1 MTPIRHL
8 LKATRRQLLARV
20 LASAIVIPAATS
32 PVLAQDSQADS
43 FPQRPIRL
51 LVPFP
56 PAGTTDLLARTLAEG
71 MREILKQPVVVDN
84 KPGAGGLI
92 GSEFVKAAPPDGY
105 TLLLTSLNNHI
116 MLPLIQPGTFQP
128 QRDLASVGLAVR
140 ANTVLAVSNQMPVK
154 TVKEFV
160 EYAKRNPGRVNY
172 SSSGNGSFAHFFSDV
187 FRVQTNAPL
196 VHVPYKGAAPSV
208 MALVSNEVQM
218 LLVAYSAL
226 QGQAEAG
233 QVRILAQDGS
243 ARSALLPHVPTFA
256 EAGYPAFQ
264 PTFWLG
270 ISAPKNT
277 PSAIIAKLNRA
288 LNSVIAT
295 PGFQEKARKS
305 AWTPIHGTPGDMDKR
320 VDSDLAGYGPV
331 VKRLNIK
338 AD

>member
-1 MTPIRHL
+1 MALTP
-8 LKATRRQLLARV
+8 AF
-20 LASAIVIPAATS
+20 
-32 PVLAQDSQADS
+32 AQDPQAES

-51 LVPFP
+51 FVPFP

-71 MREILKQPVVVDN
+71 LREVLKQPVIVDN

-92 GSEFVKAAPPDGY
+92 GTEFVKASPADGY

-116 MLPLIQPGTFQP
+116 MLPLIQPGSFQP

-140 ANTVLAVSNQMPVK
+140 ANTVLAVSNQTPAK
-154 TVKEFV
+154 TLKEFV
-160 EYAKRNPGRVNY
+160 EYSKRNPGRVYY

-187 FRVQTNAPL
+187 FRVQANAPL
-196 VHVPYKGAAPSV
+196 VHIPYKGAAPSV
-208 MALVSNEVQM
+208 LALMSNEVQM

-233 QVRILAQDGS
+233 QVRVLAQDGTT
-243 ARSALLPHVPTFA
+243 RSSLLPEVPTFA
-256 EAGYPAFQ
+256 EAGYPSFQ

-270 ISAPKNT
+270 ISAPRNT
-277 PSAIIAKLNRA
+277 PPAIIAKLNRA
-288 LNSVIAT
+288 LNAVIAT
-295 PGFQEKARKS
+295 PAFQEKARKS
-305 AWTPIHGTPGDMDKR
+305 AWTPQPGAPADMDKR
-320 VDSDLAGYGPV
+320 VETDLAAYGPV